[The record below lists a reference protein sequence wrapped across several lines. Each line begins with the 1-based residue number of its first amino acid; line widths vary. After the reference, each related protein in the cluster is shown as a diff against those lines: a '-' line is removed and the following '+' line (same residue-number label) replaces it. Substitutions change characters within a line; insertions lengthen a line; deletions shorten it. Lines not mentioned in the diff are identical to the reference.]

1 MEAILKQFIEIF
13 KSDPWLLASLVA
25 FVAAPIYFLTFL
37 FGRVFKMLDKKDQ
50 QLGIFAQ
57 EAFKHTASVDK
68 LCDFVGMLIMKG
80 KIDGSIGVVDNEKD
94 QLGN

>member
-1 MEAILKQFIEIF
+1 MESLLKQVLEILKNE
-13 KSDPWLLASLVA
+13 PWLLAALIM
-25 FVAAPIYFLTFL
+25 FVAAPIYFFTFL
-37 FGRVFKMLDKKDQ
+37 FGRVFKMLEKKDQ

-80 KIDGSIGVVDNEKD
+80 KVDGTIGVTTDEKD
-94 QLGN
+94 